1 MNMRFQ
7 SAHAKKTLSLTL
19 SGVLLLGAVLPGAS
33 AADITPACDE
43 TYYATLDAYGG
54 LVESSVVKSYRTYGS
69 GTIVDSFAGV

>member
-1 MNMRFQ
+1 MRFQ

-43 TYYATLDAYGG
+43 TYYATLDAYG
-54 LVESSVVKSYRTYGS
+54 
-69 GTIVDSFAGV
+69 